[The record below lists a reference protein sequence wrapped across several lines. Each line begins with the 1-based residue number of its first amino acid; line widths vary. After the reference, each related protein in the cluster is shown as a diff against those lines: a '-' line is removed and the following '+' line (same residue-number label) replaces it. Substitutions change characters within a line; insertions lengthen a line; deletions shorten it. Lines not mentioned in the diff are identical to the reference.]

1 MTDTVILILGGGTMQ
16 LPAIKSA
23 NEMGWVTIVA
33 DGNAMVPGR
42 EISTYFENIDLKDTE
57 GIISAALEYK
67 NKIGLNGV
75 FTAGTDF
82 SELVARVADA
92 AGLPGITIESAIKAS
107 NKFEMRKAFKK
118 NGINSPGFISV
129 KSLADVN
136 CKHLESE
143 KIIFPVVVKPVDN
156 MGSRGIKKVENC
168 NQLGN
173 AVTEALKFSRSG
185 RVIIEEYLDGP
196 EFSVDAIIYK
206 GEITVC
212 GFADRHIYY
221 PPYFIE
227 MGHTI
232 PSTLDKSRYL
242 ELISTFKS
250 AVHALGI
257 TEGTAKGDIK
267 YSRGKAYVGELAA
280 RLSGGYMSGWTYPY
294 SSGVEL
300 TKAALKI
307 AVGLE
312 PGNLNPT
319 LNRTSAERAFISI
332 PGKIKAVYG
341 LEEIKSD
348 KNIKNIFLRV
358 SPGENIYFPENNV
371 EKAGNCI
378 AVHEE
383 SKNAIQFAENACRKI
398 FIRLE
403 ACNELTEKFIFDGYQ
418 SWVPNAFTLNNPVNI
433 KKFEEML
440 DFKIYSVDEI
450 KIISIPSLVN
460 ESSKEWHGKN
470 INTALQEI
478 LSIKYDTS
486 TNVRVKIIQ
495 ADESI
500 DRSDSANGIILG
512 KLFYSGLIRGGVQGG
527 VWIVDSILKTIE
539 EKKNLMELFG
549 RWKNYL

>member
-1 MTDTVILILGGGTMQ
+1 MTDTIILILGGGTMQ

-23 NEMGWVTIVA
+23 NEMGWITIVA
-33 DGNAMVPGR
+33 DGNAGVPGR

-57 GIISAALEYK
+57 GIIRAALEYK
-67 NKIGLNGV
+67 KKIGLNGV

-92 AGLPGITIESAIKAS
+92 ADLPGITVESAIKAS
-107 NKFEMRKAFKK
+107 NKFEMRQAFKK
-118 NGINSPGFISV
+118 SGVNSPGFISV

-136 CKHLESE
+136 CKNLESE

-173 AVTEALKFSRSG
+173 AVTEALRYSRSG

-196 EFSVDAIIYK
+196 EFSIDAIIYK

-212 GFADRHIYY
+212 GIADRHIYY

-232 PSTLDKSRYL
+232 PSNLDKLQYL
-242 ELISTFKS
+242 EVISTFKS

-267 YSRGKAYVGELAA
+267 YSRGRAYVGELAA

-300 TKAALKI
+300 TKEALKI
-307 AVGLE
+307 AVGQD
-312 PGNLNPT
+312 PGNLKPIGS
-319 LNRTSAERAFISI
+319 RTSAERAFISI
-332 PGKIKAVYG
+332 PGKIKHVYG

-348 KNIKNIFLRV
+348 KNIKNTFLRV
-358 SPGENIYFPENNV
+358 SPGENIQFPENNV

-378 AVHEE
+378 AVHEK
-383 SKNAIQFAENACRKI
+383 SIKAIKSAENACRKI

-403 ACNELTEKFIFDGYQ
+403 PCNELTEKFIFDSHQ
-418 SWVPNAFTLNNPVNI
+418 SWVPNAFTFNNPVNI
-433 KKFEEML
+433 KEIEEMV
-440 DFKIYSVDEI
+440 DFEIHSMDGI
-450 KIISIPSLVN
+450 KIISVPSLLA
-460 ESSKEWHGKN
+460 ESTKEWHGKN
-470 INTALQEI
+470 INTALNEI
-478 LSIKYDTS
+478 LSVKYDTS
-486 TNVRVKIIQ
+486 TNIKVQIIQ
-495 ADESI
+495 ADKTM
-500 DRSDSANGIILG
+500 DQFDPLNGILLG
-512 KLFYSGLIRGGVQGG
+512 KIFYSGLMRGGVQGG
-527 VWIVDSILKTIE
+527 VWIIDSILKTIE

-549 RWKNYL
+549 RWKSYL